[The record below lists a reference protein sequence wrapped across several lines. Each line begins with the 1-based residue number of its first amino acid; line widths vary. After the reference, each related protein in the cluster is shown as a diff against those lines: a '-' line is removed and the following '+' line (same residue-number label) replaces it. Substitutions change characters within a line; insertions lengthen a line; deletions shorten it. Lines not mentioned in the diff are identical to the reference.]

1 MVMYLLHYCVNLYK
15 PHVKEVNYFS
25 YWPRGGSYHY
35 SFINQTQRFKSLVE
49 TSISHCGYKEASYT
63 PVLVHNITLMSM
75 ILNCITSEYLLIFL
89 SWQEKYFLFCTIDK
103 KEKFENTLLTIKG
116 KLPPFERTK
125 PLFIKFTKISVS
137 EVENILCLHQC

>member
-89 SWQEKYFLFCTIDK
+89 S
-103 KEKFENTLLTIKG
+103 
-116 KLPPFERTK
+116 
-125 PLFIKFTKISVS
+125 
-137 EVENILCLHQC
+137 